1 MKSLFA
7 KQKSKANLQRNAFD
21 LSYSNKFTAS
31 PGMLLPCYVQEVNPN
46 EHFVISPQSFLRTMP
61 LNTASFVRA
70 KQNIE
75 FYFVPYRLLCRQFP
89 QFVVGTEYKLSS
101 ITELNSYKDN
111 LPTFDLNA
119 TVQNLINL
127 YKSGDNNLDICGMPI
142 WRGAVRL
149 LDLLGY
155 GVNLPTL
162 RYFSKDG
169 IALFDRSLDV
179 NPFRLLAYQKIYFDF
194 YRNPLYELNNP
205 NAYNVDSVYGT
216 TMDDPDFSD
225 YSSPSNGPFALRYR
239 NWKKDYFNCVSPY
252 FQGAD
257 WLSSATTSPQFG
269 KDVSTSVLY
278 PSTGGYISSG
288 NAQAYMY
295 GNISKTPI
303 TSSFSISNL
312 RSAFA
317 LDKLYRL
324 SIAAGDGDYGSQIR
338 AHYGFDVPYD
348 NCKSSFLGGISE
360 PISISEVITTATTSE
375 APTGDIYGKGLSA
388 NSGQKIVFDSKEH
401 GIIMGIFSVVPEA
414 DYNACG
420 VDRFNTKVSR
430 EDYYQPEFADLGLS
444 PLSLFEYSYCAPT
457 GNNSNQSM
465 GYIPRYAEYKT
476 RVDLVH
482 GEFES
487 FTETSNASQG
497 TLSSWVAP
505 RQSQLSSN
513 YQPEFADL
521 GLSPLSLF
529 EYSYCA
535 PTGNN
540 SNQSMG
546 YIPRYAEYKTRV
558 DLVHGEFESFTETSN
573 ASQGTL
579 SSWVA
584 PRQSQLSSNFQAS
597 NAFLKIRPNI
607 WNNISSVAFKGNEEE
622 DIFIVDFRANVQA
635 VRPMSVSGLPSI

>member
-101 ITELNSYKDN
+101 IAPLNYYSGELPNFDLRETICNLIDQIKVKDN
-111 LPTFDLNA
+111 E
-119 TVQNLINL
+119 
-127 YKSGDNNLDICGMPI
+127 LDICGMPI
-142 WRGAVRL
+142 YKGTIRL

-155 GVNLPTL
+155 GVNMPTI
-162 RYFSKDG
+162 RAYKDKTVG
-169 IALFDRSLDV
+169 FQRILSC
-179 NPFRLLAYQKIYFDF
+179 NPFRLLAYQKIYYDF
-194 YRNPLYELNNP
+194 YRNPMYELNFP
-205 NAYNVDSVYGT
+205 EAYNVDDSFDT
-216 TMDDPDFSD
+216 ELSAPTFSD
-225 YSSPSNGPFALRYR
+225 YTTPDNARFSLRYR

-257 WLSSATTSPQFG
+257 WLTTSFAAPDFG
-269 KDVSTSVLY
+269 NLTNSSNFNVYTDAISKGNATAYLVGRDPAKNSVL
-278 PSTGGYISSG
+278 
-288 NAQAYMY
+288 
-295 GNISKTPI
+295 
-303 TSSFSISNL
+303 SIANL

-348 NCKSSFLGGISE
+348 NCKSRFLGGISE

-375 APTGDIYGKGLSA
+375 APTGDIYGKGVSA
-388 NSGQKIVFDSKEH
+388 NSGQRIVFDSKEH

-420 VDRFNTKVSR
+420 VDKFNLKKSR
-430 EDYYQPEFADLGLS
+430 EDFYQPEFADLGLA
-444 PLSLFEYSYCAPT
+444 PLSLYEYTYCDPHTASST
-457 GNNSNQSM
+457 NKTI
-465 GYIPRYAEYKT
+465 GYVPRYIEYKT

-487 FTETSNASQG
+487 FNETSSPTNG
-497 TLSSWVAP
+497 TLSAWCAP
-505 RQSQLSSN
+505 RQTQLSST
-513 YQPEFADL
+513 L
-521 GLSPLSLF
+521 L
-529 EYSYCA
+529 
-535 PTGNN
+535 PT
-540 SNQSMG
+540 
-546 YIPRYAEYKTRV
+546 
-558 DLVHGEFESFTETSN
+558 
-573 ASQGTL
+573 
-579 SSWVA
+579 
-584 PRQSQLSSNFQAS
+584 
-597 NAFLKIRPNI
+597 NAFFKIRPNI
-607 WNNISSVAFKGNEEE
+607 FNNISSVAFKGDESE

>member
-101 ITELNSYKDN
+101 LQSLNDYKGS
-111 LPTFDLNA
+111 LPDFDLAETINNLIAETKVTGNA
-119 TVQNLINL
+119 T
-127 YKSGDNNLDICGMPI
+127 DICGMPI
-142 WRGAVRL
+142 YKGSIRL

-155 GVNLPTL
+155 GVNMPTIKSYKNNTVGFQ
-162 RYFSKDG
+162 RTMSC
-169 IALFDRSLDV
+169 
-179 NPFRLLAYQKIYFDF
+179 NPLRLLAYQKIYFDF
-194 YRNPLYELNNP
+194 YRNPIYELNFP
-205 NAYNVDSVYGT
+205 EAYNVDDSFDSGL
-216 TMDDPDFSD
+216 
-225 YSSPSNGPFALRYR
+225 SSPTFDDYTHPDNARFALRYR

-257 WLSSATTSPQFG
+257 WLSEVTSA
-269 KDVSTSVLY
+269 
-278 PSTGGYISSG
+278 PSIPSNLGSGNNFNPYSSSG
-288 NAQAYMY
+288 VQDKSVYLTNAA
-295 GNISKTPI
+295 NVN
-303 TSSFSISNL
+303 TSNVLSISRL

-348 NCKSSFLGGISE
+348 NCKSRFLGGVSE
-360 PISISEVITTATTSE
+360 PINISEVVTTATTSE

-388 NSGQKIVFDSKEH
+388 HSGGRIVFDSKEH
-401 GIIMGIFSVVPEA
+401 GVIMGIFSVVPEA

-420 VDRFNTKVSR
+420 IDKFNFKMKR
-430 EDYYQPEFADLGLS
+430 EDFYQPEFADLGLA
-444 PLSLFEYSYCAPT
+444 PLSLYEYTYCDPHT
-457 GNNSNQSM
+457 SNDANKTI
-465 GYIPRYAEYKT
+465 GYVPRYIEYKT

-487 FTETSNASQG
+487 FYETSSPTNG
-497 TLSSWVAP
+497 TLSAWCAP
-505 RQSQLSSN
+505 RQTQLSS
-513 YQPEFADL
+513 
-521 GLSPLSLF
+521 SLL
-529 EYSYCA
+529 
-535 PTGNN
+535 PT
-540 SNQSMG
+540 
-546 YIPRYAEYKTRV
+546 
-558 DLVHGEFESFTETSN
+558 
-573 ASQGTL
+573 
-579 SSWVA
+579 
-584 PRQSQLSSNFQAS
+584 
-597 NAFLKIRPNI
+597 NAFFKIRPNI
-607 WNNISSVAFKGNEEE
+607 FNNISSVAFKGDESE

-635 VRPMSVSGLPSI
+635 VRPMSVSGLPAI

>member
-101 ITELNSYKDN
+101 LQSLNDYKGS
-111 LPTFDLNA
+111 LPDFDLADTINNLIEEDKVTGNA
-119 TVQNLINL
+119 T
-127 YKSGDNNLDICGMPI
+127 DICGMPI
-142 WRGAVRL
+142 YKGAIRL

-155 GVNLPTL
+155 GVNMPTIKSYKHSTGGFQ
-162 RYFSKDG
+162 RIMSC
-169 IALFDRSLDV
+169 
-179 NPFRLLAYQKIYFDF
+179 NPLRLLAYQKIYYDF
-194 YRNPLYELNNP
+194 YRNPMYELNFP
-205 NAYNVDSVYGT
+205 EAYNVDDSFDSGLST
-216 TMDDPDFSD
+216 PTFSD
-225 YSSPSNGPFALRYR
+225 YTTPDNARFTLRYR

-257 WLSSATTSPQFG
+257 WLTTSFAAPSFSVDNQATELSPYPNFIG
-269 KDVSTSVLY
+269 K
-278 PSTGGYISSG
+278 SS
-288 NAQAYMY
+288 NALAFMY
-295 GNISKTPI
+295 KSYSPKDATI
-303 TSSFSISNL
+303 FSISNL
-312 RSAFA
+312 RSAYA

-348 NCKSSFLGGISE
+348 NCKSRFLGGFSE
-360 PISISEVITTATTSE
+360 PINISEVITTATTSE

-388 NSGQKIVFDSKEH
+388 HSGGRIVFDSKEH

-420 VDRFNTKVSR
+420 IDKFNFKMKR
-430 EDYYQPEFADLGLS
+430 EDFYQPEFADLGLA
-444 PLSLFEYSYCAPT
+444 PLSLYEYTYCDPHT
-457 GNNSNQSM
+457 GANANKTI
-465 GYIPRYAEYKT
+465 GYVPRYIEYKT

-487 FTETSNASQG
+487 FYETSSPTNGS
-497 TLSSWVAP
+497 LSAWCAP
-505 RQSQLSSN
+505 RQTQLSS
-513 YQPEFADL
+513 AL
-521 GLSPLSLF
+521 L
-529 EYSYCA
+529 
-535 PTGNN
+535 PT
-540 SNQSMG
+540 
-546 YIPRYAEYKTRV
+546 
-558 DLVHGEFESFTETSN
+558 
-573 ASQGTL
+573 
-579 SSWVA
+579 
-584 PRQSQLSSNFQAS
+584 
-597 NAFLKIRPNI
+597 NAFFKIRPNI
-607 WNNISSVAFKGNEEE
+607 FNNISSVAFKGDESE

-635 VRPMSVSGLPSI
+635 VRPMSVSGLPAI

>member
-1 MKSLFA
+1 MNSLFA

-89 QFVVGTEYKLSS
+89 QFVVGTDYKLSS
-101 ITELNSYKDN
+101 ISALNSYKDN

-119 TVQNLINL
+119 TIQTLIQN
-127 YKSGDNNLDICGMPI
+127 YKTDENSLDICGMPI

-162 RYFSKDG
+162 RYFSQETA
-169 IALFDRSLDV
+169 INFDRTLDV
-179 NPFRLLAYQKIYFDF
+179 NPLRLLAYQKIYYDF

-205 NAYNVDSVYGT
+205 EAYNVDDLYGS
-216 TMDDPDFSD
+216 TMSDPDFNE
-225 YSSPSNGPFALRYR
+225 YTTRYNAPFCLRYR

-257 WLSSATTSPQFG
+257 WLSNPITPPSFANPSADSHLDPYTSTTI
-269 KDVSTSVLY
+269 T
-278 PSTGGYISSG
+278 SG
-288 NAQAYMY
+288 NSQVFMWGHVPDAST
-295 GNISKTPI
+295 NLV
-303 TSSFSISNL
+303 FSISNL
-312 RSAFA
+312 RSAYA

-348 NCKSSFLGGISE
+348 NCKSRFLGGISE
-360 PISISEVITTATTSE
+360 PISISEVVTTATTSE
-375 APTGDIYGKGLSA
+375 APTGDIYGKGVSA
-388 NSGQKIVFDSKEH
+388 NSGQRIVFDSKEH

-420 VDRFNTKVSR
+420 VDKFNTKVSR
-430 EDYYQPEFADLGLS
+430 EDYFQPEFADLGLS

-457 GNNSNQSM
+457 GSDSNASL

-476 RVDLVH
+476 RVDYVH

-487 FTETSNASQG
+487 FTETSSASQG
-497 TLSSWVAP
+497 TLSA
-505 RQSQLSSN
+505 
-513 YQPEFADL
+513 
-521 GLSPLSLF
+521 
-529 EYSYCA
+529 
-535 PTGNN
+535 
-540 SNQSMG
+540 
-546 YIPRYAEYKTRV
+546 
-558 DLVHGEFESFTETSN
+558 
-573 ASQGTL
+573 
-579 SSWVA
+579 WVA
-584 PRQSQLSSNFQAS
+584 PRQSQLSSNFKAS

-607 WNNISSVAFKGNEEE
+607 WNNISSVFFKGKEEE
-622 DIFIVDFRANVQA
+622 DLFIVDFRANVQA

>member
-89 QFVVGTEYKLSS
+89 QFVVGTDYKISS
-101 ITELNSYKDN
+101 INSLNSYKDS

-119 TVQNLINL
+119 TIQTLIQN
-127 YKSGDNNLDICGMPI
+127 YKVNENTLDICGMPI

-162 RYFSKDG
+162 RYFSKENVLD
-169 IALFDRSLDV
+169 FDRSLDV
-179 NPFRLLAYQKIYFDF
+179 NPLRLLAYQKIYYDF

-205 NAYNVDSVYGT
+205 EAYNVDDVYGS
-216 TMDDPDFSD
+216 TMNDPDFNE
-225 YSSPSNGPFALRYR
+225 YTTRYNAPFCLRYR

-257 WLSSATTSPQFG
+257 WLSSSIPTSPLGFSIDGANMISYSDTTISKGNAMSYLRTSQN
-269 KDVSTSVLY
+269 SNSVL
-278 PSTGGYISSG
+278 
-288 NAQAYMY
+288 NL
-295 GNISKTPI
+295 
-303 TSSFSISNL
+303 SIANL
-312 RSAFA
+312 RSAYA

-348 NCKSSFLGGISE
+348 NCKSRFLGGISE

-388 NSGQKIVFDSKEH
+388 NSGQRIVFDSKEH
-401 GIIMGIFSVVPEA
+401 GVIMGIFSVVPEA

-420 VDRFNTKVSR
+420 VDKFNTKVSR
-430 EDYYQPEFADLGLS
+430 QDYFQPEFADLGLS
-444 PLSLFEYSYCAPT
+444 PLTLYEYSYCAPT
-457 GNNSNQSM
+457 GNNNNLTL

-476 RVDLVH
+476 RVDYVH

-487 FTETSNASQG
+487 FIETSDSSQG
-497 TLSSWVAP
+497 TLSAWVAP
-505 RQSQLSSN
+505 RQSQLN
-513 YQPEFADL
+513 
-521 GLSPLSLF
+521 
-529 EYSYCA
+529 
-535 PTGNN
+535 T
-540 SNQSMG
+540 
-546 YIPRYAEYKTRV
+546 
-558 DLVHGEFESFTETSN
+558 
-573 ASQGTL
+573 
-579 SSWVA
+579 
-584 PRQSQLSSNFQAS
+584 NFQAS

-607 WNNISSVAFKGNEEE
+607 WNNISSVAFKGKEEE

>member
-1 MKSLFA
+1 MKSLFV

-101 ITELNSYKDN
+101 IGSLNDYTGKI
-111 LPTFDLNA
+111 PVFDLQETIN
-119 TVQNLINL
+119 NLIDLSKVTGNA
-127 YKSGDNNLDICGMPI
+127 LDICGMPI
-142 WRGAVRL
+142 YKGAIRL

-155 GVNLPTL
+155 GVNMPT
-162 RYFSKDG
+162 
-169 IALFDRSLDV
+169 IRSFKNASGGFQRTLSC
-179 NPFRLLAYQKIYFDF
+179 NLFRLLAYQKIYYDF
-194 YRNPLYELNNP
+194 YRNPMYELNFP
-205 NAYNVDSVYGT
+205 EAYNVDDSFNTEV
-216 TMDDPDFSD
+216 
-225 YSSPSNGPFALRYR
+225 SSPTFDNYTHPDNARFSLRYR

-257 WLSSATTSPQFG
+257 WLTTSFNAPFFDGYSSSTTNPMKPFSTLDG
-269 KDVSTSVLY
+269 K
-278 PSTGGYISSG
+278 
-288 NAQAYMY
+288 NAQSYIAAST
-295 GNISKTPI
+295 NIPKNL
-303 TSSFSISNL
+303 FSISNL

-348 NCKSSFLGGISE
+348 NCKSRFLGGISE

-375 APTGDIYGKGLSA
+375 APTGDIYGKGVSA
-388 NSGQKIVFDSKEH
+388 NSGQRIVFDSKEH
-401 GIIMGIFSVVPEA
+401 GLIMGIFSVVPEA
-414 DYNACG
+414 DYNAAG
-420 VDRFNTKVSR
+420 VDKFNFKQHR
-430 EDYYQPEFADLGLS
+430 EDFYQPEFADLGLA
-444 PLSLFEYSYCAPT
+444 PLSLYEYTYCDPHT
-457 GNNSNQSM
+457 GNSDNKTI
-465 GYIPRYAEYKT
+465 GYIPRYIEYKT

-487 FTETSNASQG
+487 FNETSSPTNG
-497 TLSSWVAP
+497 TLSAWCAP
-505 RQSQLSSN
+505 RQTQLSST
-513 YQPEFADL
+513 L
-521 GLSPLSLF
+521 L
-529 EYSYCA
+529 
-535 PTGNN
+535 PT
-540 SNQSMG
+540 
-546 YIPRYAEYKTRV
+546 
-558 DLVHGEFESFTETSN
+558 
-573 ASQGTL
+573 
-579 SSWVA
+579 
-584 PRQSQLSSNFQAS
+584 
-597 NAFLKIRPNI
+597 NAFFKIRPNI
-607 WNNISSVAFKGNEEE
+607 FNNISSVAFKGDESE

>member
-89 QFVVGTEYKLSS
+89 QFVVGTDYKISS
-101 ITELNSYKDN
+101 INSLNSYKDS

-119 TVQNLINL
+119 TIQTLIQN
-127 YKSGDNNLDICGMPI
+127 YKVNENTLDICGMPI

-162 RYFSKDG
+162 RYFSKENVLD
-169 IALFDRSLDV
+169 FDRSLDV
-179 NPFRLLAYQKIYFDF
+179 NPLRLLAYQKIYYDF

-205 NAYNVDSVYGT
+205 EAYNVDDVYGS
-216 TMDDPDFSD
+216 TMTDPDFNE
-225 YSSPSNGPFALRYR
+225 YTTRYNAPFCLRYR

-257 WLSSATTSPQFG
+257 WLSSSIPTSPLGFSIDG
-269 KDVSTSVLY
+269 ANMVSYSDSAISKGNAMSYLRTSQNSNSVL
-278 PSTGGYISSG
+278 
-288 NAQAYMY
+288 NL
-295 GNISKTPI
+295 
-303 TSSFSISNL
+303 SIANL
-312 RSAFA
+312 RSAYA

-348 NCKSSFLGGISE
+348 NCKSRFLGGISE

-388 NSGQKIVFDSKEH
+388 NSGQRIVFDSKEH
-401 GIIMGIFSVVPEA
+401 GVIMGIFSVVPEA

-420 VDRFNTKVSR
+420 VDKFNTKVSR
-430 EDYYQPEFADLGLS
+430 QDYFQPEFADLGLS
-444 PLSLFEYSYCAPT
+444 PLTLYEYSYCAPT
-457 GNNSNQSM
+457 GNNNNLTL

-476 RVDLVH
+476 RVDYVH

-487 FTETSNASQG
+487 FIETSDSSQG
-497 TLSSWVAP
+497 TLSAWVAP
-505 RQSQLSSN
+505 RQSQLN
-513 YQPEFADL
+513 
-521 GLSPLSLF
+521 
-529 EYSYCA
+529 
-535 PTGNN
+535 T
-540 SNQSMG
+540 
-546 YIPRYAEYKTRV
+546 
-558 DLVHGEFESFTETSN
+558 
-573 ASQGTL
+573 
-579 SSWVA
+579 
-584 PRQSQLSSNFQAS
+584 NFQAS

-607 WNNISSVAFKGNEEE
+607 WNNISSVAFKGKEEE

>member
-1 MKSLFA
+1 MKSIFA

-89 QFVVGTEYKLSS
+89 QFVVCTDSKLSS
-101 ITELNSYKDN
+101 ITALNSYKDN

-119 TVQNLINL
+119 LIQTLILN
-127 YKSGDNNLDICGMPI
+127 YRTDENSLDICGMPI
-142 WRGAVRL
+142 WRGSVRL

-162 RYFSKDG
+162 RYFSKDD
-169 IALFDRSLDV
+169 INTFDRSLDV
-179 NPFRLLAYQKIYFDF
+179 NPLRLLAYQKIYYDF

-205 NAYNVDSVYGT
+205 DAYNVDDIYGS
-216 TMDDPDFSD
+216 TMSDPDLSE
-225 YSSPSNGPFALRYR
+225 YTTRYNAPFCLRYR

-257 WLSSATTSPQFG
+257 WLS
-269 KDVSTSVLY
+269 D
-278 PSTGGYISSG
+278 
-288 NAQAYMY
+288 
-295 GNISKTPI
+295 
-303 TSSFSISNL
+303 SFSAPVFSADKRTNNLTPSSAEKVLGDSVAFLYGSNNTLPPALSIANL
-312 RSAFA
+312 RSAYA

-348 NCKSSFLGGISE
+348 NCKSRFLGGISS

-388 NSGQKIVFDSKEH
+388 NSGQSIVFDSKEH
-401 GIIMGIFSVVPEA
+401 GVIMGIFSVVPEA

-420 VDRFNTKVSR
+420 VDSFNTKVSR

-444 PLSLFEYSYCAPT
+444 PLSLFEYSYCAPV
-457 GNNSNQSM
+457 GNDANQVL

-476 RVDLVH
+476 RVDYVH

-487 FTETSNASQG
+487 FTETSSASQG
-497 TLSSWVAP
+497 TLSA
-505 RQSQLSSN
+505 
-513 YQPEFADL
+513 
-521 GLSPLSLF
+521 
-529 EYSYCA
+529 
-535 PTGNN
+535 
-540 SNQSMG
+540 
-546 YIPRYAEYKTRV
+546 
-558 DLVHGEFESFTETSN
+558 
-573 ASQGTL
+573 
-579 SSWVA
+579 WVA

-597 NAFLKIRPNI
+597 NAFLKIKPNI
-607 WNNISSVAFKGNEEE
+607 WNNISSVAFKGKEEE

>member
-101 ITELNSYKDN
+101 ISSLNSYTGQ
-111 LPTFDLNA
+111 LPNFDLRETIN
-119 TVQNLINL
+119 NLIDESKL
-127 YKSGDNNLDICGMPI
+127 TSHDLDICGMPI
-142 WRGAVRL
+142 YKGSIRL

-155 GVNLPTL
+155 GVNMPTI
-162 RYFSKDG
+162 RSYKSSTDG
-169 IALFDRSLDV
+169 FQRTLSC
-179 NPFRLLAYQKIYFDF
+179 NPFRLLAYQKIYYDF
-194 YRNPLYELNNP
+194 YRNPMYELNFP
-205 NAYNVDSVYGT
+205 EAYNVDDSFDT
-216 TMDDPDFSD
+216 ELSSPTFSD
-225 YSSPSNGPFALRYR
+225 YTSPDNARFTLRYR

-257 WLSSATTSPQFG
+257 WLTTSFNAPSIG
-269 KDVSTSVLY
+269 TSSSSNNAY
-278 PSTGGYISSG
+278 PYTLLGISSG
-288 NAQAYMY
+288 NASAQLFFPPTTKE
-295 GNISKTPI
+295 SVL
-303 TSSFSISNL
+303 SISNL

-348 NCKSSFLGGISE
+348 NCKSRFLGGISE

-375 APTGDIYGKGLSA
+375 APTGDIYGKGISA
-388 NSGQKIVFDSKEH
+388 NSGQRIVFDSKEH
-401 GIIMGIFSVVPEA
+401 GLIMGIFSVVPEA
-414 DYNACG
+414 DYNAAG
-420 VDRFNTKVSR
+420 VDKFNIKQYR
-430 EDYYQPEFADLGLS
+430 EDFYQPEFADLGLA
-444 PLSLFEYSYCAPT
+444 PLSLYEYTYCDPHT
-457 GNNSNQSM
+457 GNSDNKTI
-465 GYIPRYAEYKT
+465 GYVPRYIEYKT

-487 FTETSNASQG
+487 FNETSSPTNG
-497 TLSSWVAP
+497 TLSAWCAP
-505 RQSQLSSN
+505 RQTQLSST
-513 YQPEFADL
+513 L
-521 GLSPLSLF
+521 L
-529 EYSYCA
+529 
-535 PTGNN
+535 PT
-540 SNQSMG
+540 
-546 YIPRYAEYKTRV
+546 
-558 DLVHGEFESFTETSN
+558 
-573 ASQGTL
+573 
-579 SSWVA
+579 
-584 PRQSQLSSNFQAS
+584 
-597 NAFLKIRPNI
+597 NAFFKIRPNI
-607 WNNISSVAFKGNEEE
+607 FNNISSVAFKGDESE
-622 DIFIVDFRANVQA
+622 DVFIVDFRANVQA

>member
-89 QFVVGTEYKLSS
+89 QFVVGTEYKISS
-101 ITELNSYKDN
+101 ISSLNAYTN
-111 LPTFDLNA
+111 QLPNFDLRETIN
-119 TVQNLINL
+119 NLIDETKVTGNE
-127 YKSGDNNLDICGMPI
+127 LDICGMPI
-142 WRGAVRL
+142 YKGAIRL

-155 GVNLPTL
+155 GVNMPT
-162 RYFSKDG
+162 
-169 IALFDRSLDV
+169 IRSYKNTTGGFQRTLSC
-179 NPFRLLAYQKIYFDF
+179 NPFRLLAYQKIYYDF
-194 YRNPLYELNNP
+194 YRNPMYELNFP
-205 NAYNVDSVYGT
+205 EAYNVDDSFDSELSSPT
-216 TMDDPDFSD
+216 FSD
-225 YSSPSNGPFALRYR
+225 YTHPDNARFCLRYR

-257 WLSSATTSPQFG
+257 WLSTSFNAPVFDGYSSSTINVMKPFSTLERNDAQSYIAGSTTIPKG
-269 KDVSTSVLY
+269 
-278 PSTGGYISSG
+278 I
-288 NAQAYMY
+288 
-295 GNISKTPI
+295 
-303 TSSFSISNL
+303 FSIANL

-375 APTGDIYGKGLSA
+375 APTGDIYGKGISA
-388 NSGQKIVFDSKEH
+388 NSGKSIVFDSKEH
-401 GIIMGIFSVVPEA
+401 GLIMGIFSVVPEA
-414 DYNACG
+414 DYNAAG
-420 VDRFNTKVSR
+420 VDKFNLKQFR
-430 EDYYQPEFADLGLS
+430 EDFYQPEFADLGLA
-444 PLSLFEYSYCAPT
+444 PLSLYEYTYCDPHT
-457 GNNSNQSM
+457 GNGSNKTI
-465 GYIPRYAEYKT
+465 GYVPRYIEYKT

-487 FTETSNASQG
+487 FNETSSPTNG
-497 TLSSWVAP
+497 TLSAWCAP
-505 RQSQLSSN
+505 RQTQLSS
-513 YQPEFADL
+513 AL
-521 GLSPLSLF
+521 L
-529 EYSYCA
+529 
-535 PTGNN
+535 PT
-540 SNQSMG
+540 
-546 YIPRYAEYKTRV
+546 
-558 DLVHGEFESFTETSN
+558 
-573 ASQGTL
+573 
-579 SSWVA
+579 
-584 PRQSQLSSNFQAS
+584 
-597 NAFLKIRPNI
+597 NAFFKIRPNI
-607 WNNISSVAFKGNEEE
+607 FNNISSVAFKGDESE

>member
-89 QFVVGTEYKLSS
+89 QFVVGTEYKISS
-101 ITELNSYKDN
+101 ISSLNAYTN
-111 LPTFDLNA
+111 QLPNFDLRETIN
-119 TVQNLINL
+119 NLIAESKVTGN
-127 YKSGDNNLDICGMPI
+127 DLDICGMPI
-142 WRGAVRL
+142 YKGAIRL

-155 GVNLPTL
+155 GVNMPTI
-162 RYFSKDG
+162 RSYKNSEV
-169 IALFDRSLDV
+169 LFQRSLSC
-179 NPFRLLAYQKIYFDF
+179 NPFRLLAYQKIYYDF
-194 YRNPLYELNNP
+194 YRNPMYELNSP
-205 NAYNVDSVYGT
+205 EAYNVDDSFDSELSSPT
-216 TMDDPDFSD
+216 FSD
-225 YSSPSNGPFALRYR
+225 YTHPDNARFSLRYR

-257 WLSSATTSPQFG
+257 WLTTSFNA
-269 KDVSTSVLY
+269 
-278 PSTGGYISSG
+278 PSFTPSNTLGSPLEPYSSS
-288 NAQAYMY
+288 
-295 GNISKTPI
+295 NINKGVA
-303 TSSFSISNL
+303 SSFLSSKGSLTSPLTISISNL
-312 RSAFA
+312 RSAYA

-375 APTGDIYGKGLSA
+375 APTGDIYGKGVSA
-388 NSGQKIVFDSKEH
+388 NSGQRIVFDSKEH
-401 GIIMGIFSVVPEA
+401 GLIMGIFSVVPEA

-420 VDRFNTKVSR
+420 VDKFNLKQYR
-430 EDYYQPEFADLGLS
+430 EDFYQPEFADLGLA
-444 PLSLFEYSYCAPT
+444 PLSLYEYTYCDPHS
-457 GNNSNQSM
+457 GNIDNKTI
-465 GYIPRYAEYKT
+465 GFVPRYIEYKT

-487 FTETSNASQG
+487 YNETSSPTNG
-497 TLSSWVAP
+497 TLSAWCAP
-505 RQSQLSSN
+505 RQSQLSST
-513 YQPEFADL
+513 L
-521 GLSPLSLF
+521 L
-529 EYSYCA
+529 
-535 PTGNN
+535 PT
-540 SNQSMG
+540 
-546 YIPRYAEYKTRV
+546 
-558 DLVHGEFESFTETSN
+558 
-573 ASQGTL
+573 
-579 SSWVA
+579 
-584 PRQSQLSSNFQAS
+584 
-597 NAFLKIRPNI
+597 NAFFKIRPNI
-607 WNNISSVAFKGNEEE
+607 FNNISSVAFKGDESE